1 MTITVDL
8 QIAVSN
14 KDANESD
21 SDLPSAQQFQGWVE
35 AVLNTRKPD
44 AELTI
49 RIVDES
55 ESHQL
60 NNDYRGKN
68 SPTNVL
74 SFPFEAP
81 PGVELNLIGDL
92 IICANVVE
100 SEAKSQQKALI
111 SHWAHMVTHG
121 CLHLLGYDHISN
133 HDALDMESIEIE
145 TLNQQGFDNPYAAD
159 EH

>member
-1 MTITVDL
+1 MTITVDI
-8 QIAVSN
+8 QIAVDKKN
-14 KDANESD
+14 AH
-21 SDLPSAQQFQGWVE
+21 DLPSDQQFQGWVE
-35 AVLNTRKPD
+35 AVLNVRKPG

-55 ESHQL
+55 ESQQL

-74 SFPFEAP
+74 SFPFESP

-100 SEAKSQQKALI
+100 SEAKSQEKTLI

-133 HDALDMESIEIE
+133 DDAQEMESIEIE
-145 TLNQQGFDNPYAAD
+145 TLHLQGFDNPYADD
-159 EH
+159 ES

>member
-1 MTITVDL
+1 MTITVDI

-14 KDANESD
+14 NDSNNES
-21 SDLPSAQQFQGWVE
+21 LPNEQQLQGWVE
-35 AVLNTRKPD
+35 AVLNTRKPG

-55 ESHQL
+55 ESQQL

-100 SEAKSQQKALI
+100 SEAKSQEKALI

-133 HDALDMESIEIE
+133 QDAQEMESIEIE

-159 EH
+159 EHE